1 MTIQDNV
8 QVHFTAIETLQSTAT
23 ATISRTQF
31 KKEMGIEFEDATQ
44 EQLADYCVAS
54 NIEYKKTSTEE
65 RVEDPVF
72 LAFESAT
79 SLL

>member
-8 QVHFTAIETLQSTAT
+8 QVHFTVIETLQSTAA
-23 ATISRTQF
+23 ATVSRAQF
-31 KKEMGIEFEDATQ
+31 QKEMVIDFDDATQ

-54 NIEYKKTSTEE
+54 NIEYKRTSIEE